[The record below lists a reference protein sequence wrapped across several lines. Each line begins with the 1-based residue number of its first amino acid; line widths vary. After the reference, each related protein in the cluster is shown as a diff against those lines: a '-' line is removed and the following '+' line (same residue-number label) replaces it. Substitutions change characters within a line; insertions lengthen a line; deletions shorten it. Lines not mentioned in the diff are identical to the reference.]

1 MRELTVDDI
10 KYVSET
16 GTVIYMD
23 KIEGFDIS
31 RRIMIYDGENY
42 DLSQDRFYDLLNK
55 KDNYELLK
63 LSTSKNKLK
72 DFVEAEAEKILN
84 DTFVNLILEKMKTFD
99 NVIFL
104 LSEES
109 SKLKEEFTQIMY
121 DKVSTYNGIVSDFNQ
136 CISDIISDLNN
147 YKSILKSN
155 VVKQNDIDNS
165 LNKLLESDF
174 ADKIENLKLKLEE
187 NFINAEKSLYLAKD
201 DLKEVTS
208 KLKDLFE

>member
-23 KIEGFDIS
+23 KIEGFDTD
-31 RRIMIYDGENY
+31 RKIMIYNGENY
-42 DLSQDRFYDLLNK
+42 DLSQDRFYDLLYK

-63 LSTSKNKLK
+63 LNTSKNKLK
-72 DFVEAEAEKILN
+72 DFVEAEAEKVLN

-109 SKLKEEFTQIMY
+109 SKLKEEFTQVML
-121 DKVSTYNGIVSDFNQ
+121 DKVSTYNGIISDFNQ

-155 VVKQNDIDNS
+155 VVKQNDIDSS